1 MSHIEKVKDIL
12 PQMKA
17 AVADRLAYENVLEAG
32 PDKGSPASLA
42 QAALGKAAAAVAKKL
57 GIDDPNKY
65 VKELPVAEDYDERA
79 IAEVLHEAAREELHA
94 AAFEAKSGRELE
106 KSAAVKLQEAAE
118 LWDKVLEHPEGRCA
132 YKYCRKDKE
141 GNMLRCL
148 PGSIACERLEPGQT
162 S

>member
-1 MSHIEKVKDIL
+1 MLSNCISKLDL
-12 PQMKA
+12 STWDS
-17 AVADRLAYENVLEAG
+17 ADLCAHTGNWTVCHVLLAT
-32 PDKGSPASLA
+32 
-42 QAALGKAAAAVAKKL
+42 
-57 GIDDPNKY
+57 
-65 VKELPVAEDYDERA
+65 
-79 IAEVLHEAAREELHA
+79 AEVLHEAAREELHA